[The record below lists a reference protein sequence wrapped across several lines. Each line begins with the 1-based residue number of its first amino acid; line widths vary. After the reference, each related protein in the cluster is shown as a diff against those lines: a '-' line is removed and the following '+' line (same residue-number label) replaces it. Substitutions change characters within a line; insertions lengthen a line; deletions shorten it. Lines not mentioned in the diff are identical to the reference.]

1 MTAACHAGYP
11 TAKADS
17 RILLDIL
24 FREGEFTFDNA
35 SFYSTQVSEA
45 LVWEIFN
52 NKAKLWSPFSW
63 MMEEILDLLPKIS
76 TLLSCQVLLAGLL
89 QSEILNLI

>member
-17 RILLDIL
+17 RILLNIL
-24 FREGEFTFDNA
+24 FRAGEFTSDNA

-52 NKAKLWSPFSW
+52 NKAKL
-63 MMEEILDLLPKIS
+63 
-76 TLLSCQVLLAGLL
+76 
-89 QSEILNLI
+89 